1 MNLARLV
8 FLAALLLP
16 FFALPTNL
24 TNGSALLANDRFE
37 SAKACFNHQEYFRA
51 LQFLHQVQ
59 ANSPTSGAP
68 WLLAGHCFYLQGQ
81 GPTALFHYRK
91 AHSLNPKDFPLPGF
105 AKSLEGT
112 PKILASSRLAPQE
125 LSSLRRKIGQMIM
138 VSMPGTALTGQKKAL
153 LRAGWI
159 GGVILF
165 QQNVQSKEQVAD
177 YIEHLQENSPVPLF
191 VAVDQEGG
199 AVRRFTEEKGFQRLP
214 SLAALGRAKDPS
226 LAYRFG
232 LLSGAQLREVGANLN
247 LAPVVDLD
255 HGVEGSI
262 ITRYQRS
269 LGADPETVTALAAQ
283 IIRGMRDQGVLATAK
298 HFPTQSVTDQNTHE
312 RTAVTDRTRVDLE
325 TLDLLPYRKLIGA
338 GMLDAVMLSHVVY
351 KELDPYFPASL
362 SPEVVRVLLRGRLG
376 FKGLVLC
383 DDLRMDAVKG
393 RFSLENSVVQAVN
406 AGVDVLLITDNL
418 ERRVMDALV
427 EAVASG
433 RVTLP
438 TLDNAYARIMAAKS
452 KYGILS
458 RQRVALNKNIPAP
471 TKGQV
476 ARPATSPQ
484 GEAQG
489 SVAPPGAPAPNPQSA
504 APAPTPE
511 SVPPPPPTAPEA
523 APEAVP
529 AVQFPKDPSLLS
541 GEPRPSGGI

>member
-1 MNLARLV
+1 MNPGKQA
-8 FLAALLLP
+8 FLAALLLTL
-16 FFALPTNL
+16 FALPTNFD
-24 TNGSALLANDRFE
+24 NGSASLANDRFE

-51 LQFLHQVQ
+51 LQFLHQ
-59 ANSPTSGAP
+59 ARENSPTSGAP

-105 AKSLEGT
+105 AKSLGEP
-112 PKILASSRLAPQE
+112 PKALASASLAPRE
-125 LSSLRRKIGQMIM
+125 LASLRRKIGQMIM

-165 QQNVQSKEQVAD
+165 QQNVESKEQVAD
-177 YIEHLQENSPVPLF
+177 YIERLQENSPVPLF

-214 SLAALGRAKDPS
+214 SLAALGRSKDPS

-312 RTAVTDRTRVDLE
+312 RSAVTDRTRVDLE

-433 RVTLP
+433 RVTLS
-438 TLDNAYARIMAAKS
+438 TLDSAYTRIMAAKS
-452 KYGILS
+452 KYGILA
-458 RQRVALNKNIPAP
+458 RNPVPTAAP
-471 TKGQV
+471 L
-476 ARPATSPQ
+476 
-484 GEAQG
+484 
-489 SVAPPGAPAPNPQSA
+489 A
-504 APAPTPE
+504 APAPSSQPGQGLGTK
-511 SVPPPPPTAPEA
+511 TAPLTPPSPTGGEGERTGTVPA
-523 APEAVP
+523 APAPDAPVTSAP
-529 AVQFPKDPSLLS
+529 AAQSPRDPSLLT
-541 GEPRPSGGI
+541 GNPQPNGGI